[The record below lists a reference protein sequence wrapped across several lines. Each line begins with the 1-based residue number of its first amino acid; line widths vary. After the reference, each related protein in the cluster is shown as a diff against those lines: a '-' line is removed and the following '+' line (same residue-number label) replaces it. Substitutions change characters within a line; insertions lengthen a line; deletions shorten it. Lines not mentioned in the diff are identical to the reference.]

1 MNVTKGNFDDNLKK
15 RIRNSDLTKV
25 QKKIGE
31 YFVKNHKR
39 IYNMTTME
47 IAREL
52 SVSDASIIRF
62 TRAIGYEGF
71 VDFKDRVYKNLI
83 QEIYES
89 KDGEESLSKRLE
101 LRSERY
107 KNFDITREMIE
118 LMSNNV
124 EQSLMQNDIKD
135 YKSAVNMLKEAQRVF
150 VVGLHGSK
158 GCAVQFGRLLSH
170 ILEDVFVIINGDD
183 EGILPLQMATEKD
196 TVVVISFAR
205 YYKIDIM
212 ISDLIK
218 RKTKNYVLIT
228 DSLLS
233 PLAKDVKIVLLA
245 ETKHMSFF
253 NSMLGAISILEYIL
267 NLLSWEDKE
276 LYGKKLKDR
285 DSMLSEL
292 RF

>member
-1 MNVTKGNFDDNLKK
+1 MNEKKGDFDDKLKK
-15 RIRNSDLTKV
+15 RIRNSDLTKI

-31 YFVKNHKR
+31 YFLKNQKR
-39 IYNMTTME
+39 IYNMTSMQ

-52 SVSDASIIRF
+52 GVSDASIIRF

-71 VDFKDRVYKNLI
+71 ADFKDKVYKNLI
-83 QEIYES
+83 QDIYES

-135 YKSAVNMLKEAQRVF
+135 YKSAVQMLKNAKRVF

-170 ILEDVFVIINGDD
+170 ILEDVIVIVNGDD
-183 EGILPLQMATEKD
+183 EGIFPLQTATERD
-196 TVVVISFAR
+196 TVLVLSFAR

-212 ISDLIK
+212 ISDLVK
-218 RKTKNYVLIT
+218 RKTENYCLIT
-228 DSLLS
+228 DSLFS
-233 PLAKDVKIVLLA
+233 PLAKDVKTVLLA

-276 LYGKKLKDR
+276 LYGKKLNDR

-292 RF
+292 RI